1 MVFLDLYLVTIKIM
15 TNQLS
20 TLRNKYEQ
28 AQKLTKKNIHEFMT
42 NDLTEALIK
51 AFCAFGKSPI
61 EVWTMLNYTQKTSL
75 LLLSSL
81 NLLDQFRRDYFDD
94 NQIDNDQFEV
104 FFVCSDRN
112 ATTDEKE
119 IKDFLNNNSGR
130 KKKKLIVCLYHS
142 FHVLTKVIKKTVGI
156 SNIDFVIADE
166 SHNLSCNKHSTEG
179 KKLAKTIKQYNDV
192 KKLYFSATP
201 SKEQEEHMIFEYTYL
216 DGVNDGIMQPF
227 DIYLQVA
234 LSEEDPHLND
244 EHQDESEVAIK
255 IFRSMVRNFIETGNN
270 KLMSFHSGVQEFN
283 KKSILPV
290 KSFLKYQSLYQK
302 VFEDILEKEYPD
314 KKKEKLSFHID
325 GLHGE
330 IPEKQRREIL
340 HRFDR
345 ECNDPNCLYI
355 LSSCMTLREGVNT
368 KTANALIW
376 VDPRYT
382 HTMIIQNLG
391 RIIRKHDKT
400 QNGSVIIPV
409 FVNRQL
415 YNKCETPEQRNEF
428 LQEQLQGFTPAVSFL
443 HALKEEDLLIVK
455 YLEFYAS
462 TTSSCSNDNN
472 NNNETISSN
481 DTTTTTRCLPQERQ
495 DGPFKLRIHV
505 NFDKNDFGYNL
516 HLENTIGER
525 MISKLCHTI
534 NHDAIAE
541 KVDKLIEFT
550 NLIKKR
556 VPYRDDTYKE
566 CNVGQL
572 WNHMKHGQHGQF
584 LQRCLDKSTF
594 LKKDYENL
602 LKIRE
607 EKKLK
612 PQFTIEEKIELL
624 IECTNLNERV
634 PYVREMYKEC
644 NVGPLWKDMKSG
656 KNARFLQHCLN
667 KSRFLKDGFGLSLQ
681 DKWKQRCYEAVDY
694 MYTNQK
700 RPYHSR
706 DKSQD
711 PAIKQKGLWISDQI
725 KSLNVFLN
733 DKYNPN
739 DNKMRKKAKLMKDPT
754 IRDIWSQVKQFMDNK
769 QWDDM
774 MSYVN
779 QLKEEDNNINNEE
792 TDLDV
797 EDTDKKEAEK
807 DEAEL
812 SSITCSEYEDEDE
825 NDDED
830 DDSCTTNES
839 TSTSLRS
846 KHKRTKNQR
855 RTKTST
861 TTRRGPKPRKNGY
874 TISDV
879 LERRPSYFYLLQYGK
894 TQLYKGGRSNCV
906 QTRLKQINN
915 ASIRAHA
922 KMFPDTHYV
931 YECIYEQQ
939 FDSEDDAHAFEQS
952 FFKNL
957 EKHMNNVDGEYYCI
971 PSDLLTKISNE
982 HNIQLKTSH

>member
-1 MVFLDLYLVTIKIM
+1 M

-61 EVWTMLNYTQKTSL
+61 EVWTMLEYTQKTSL

-81 NLLDQFRRDYFDD
+81 NLLDQFKTEYFDD
-94 NQIDNDQFEV
+94 NKIDNDQFEV

-130 KKKKLIVCLYHS
+130 KKKLIVCLYHS
-142 FHVLTKVIKKTVGI
+142 FHVLTKVIKKTIGI

-166 SHNLSCNKHSTEG
+166 SHNLTCNKNSTDG
-179 KKLAKTIKQYNDV
+179 KKLAKTIKNYDDV

-201 SKEQEEHMIFEYTYL
+201 SKEQEEHMIFKYTYL

-270 KLMSFHSGVQEFN
+270 KVMAFHNGVQEIN

-290 KSFLKYQSLYQK
+290 KSFLKYQSLYQE
-302 VFEDILEKEYPD
+302 VFEDILEKEYPE
-314 KKKEKLSFHID
+314 KKKEKFSFHID

-330 IPEKQRREIL
+330 VPEKHRREIL

-345 ECNDPNCLYI
+345 EYNDPNCLYI

-400 QNGSVIIPV
+400 QNGSVIIPI
-409 FVNRQL
+409 FLDRQL
-415 YNKCETPEQRNEF
+415 YSQCQTQEKRNEF
-428 LQEQLQGFTPAVSFL
+428 LREQLHVFNPAVSFL
-443 HALKEEDLLIVK
+443 HALKEEDPLIVK

-472 NNNETISSN
+472 NNNET
-481 DTTTTTRCLPQERQ
+481 DTTTITPCLSQERQ
-495 DGPFKLRIHV
+495 DVPFKLRMHL

-516 HLENTIGER
+516 HLENTLGES

-534 NHDAIAE
+534 NYDAIAE
-541 KVDKLIEFT
+541 RVDKLIEFT
-550 NLIKKR
+550 NLIKR
-556 VPYRDDTYKE
+556 VPSIEETYKE
-566 CNVGQL
+566 CNVGRL
-572 WNHMKHGQHGQF
+572 WDNMKHGKNASF
-584 LQRCLDKSTF
+584 LEHCKQKSTF

-602 LKIRE
+602 LMKRE

-612 PQFTIEEKIELL
+612 PQYTTEEKIELL

-634 PYVREMYKEC
+634 PSVKETYKEC
-644 NVGPLWKDMKSG
+644 NVGRLWDKIKQG
-656 KNARFLQHCLN
+656 HYARFLEHCLE
-667 KSRFLKDGFGLSLQ
+667 KSTFLKNDYGKSPQ
-681 DKWKQRCYEAVDY
+681 DKWKQTCYEAVHW
-694 MYTNQK
+694 MYTNKK
-700 RPYHSR
+700 RPV
-706 DKSQD
+706 KSQD
-711 PAIKQKGLWISDQI
+711 PAIKQNGNWI
-725 KSLNVFLN
+725 KSQTNALNTVLN
-733 DKYNPN
+733 DKYKED
-739 DNKMRKKAKLMKDPT
+739 DNKMRNKARLMKDPT
-754 IRDIWSQVKQFMDNK
+754 IRQIWSQIKEFMENK

-774 MSYVN
+774 KNYVN
-779 QLKEEDNNINNEE
+779 QLKEEDNNINNKE
-792 TDLDV
+792 TDDDSVDV
-797 EDTDKKEAEK
+797 EDTDKKEEEK
-807 DEAEL
+807 DDTDL

-825 NDDED
+825 NEDDE

-846 KHKRTKNQR
+846 KHKRTENQR
-855 RTKTST
+855 RET
-861 TTRRGPKPRKNGY
+861 TPRRGPKPRKNGY

-879 LERRPSYFYLLQYGK
+879 LERRPSSFYLLQYGK

-906 QTRLKQINN
+906 KTRLKQINN

-939 FDSEDDAHAFEQS
+939 FDSEDEAHAFEQS

-957 EKHMNNVDGEYYCI
+957 EKHTDNVDGEYYCI
-971 PSDLLTKISNE
+971 PSDLLSKISNE